1 MSGLPSEATQKPTSL
16 NRRFA
21 QKLTLATSLASQG
34 NAKAYFAT
42 SHPQLT
48 QIIVRWSIR
57 MIHPGFDA
65 LFLQFSVFRR
75 SVEVETYK
83 HRQRQ
88 DYTHNG
94 ASH

>member
-1 MSGLPSEATQKPTSL
+1 MG
-16 NRRFA
+16 
-21 QKLTLATSLASQG
+21 QKLTFATSLASQG
-34 NAKAYFAT
+34 RAKAYFAT
-42 SHPQLT
+42 SHPQLM
-48 QIIVRWSIR
+48 QFIIRWSIL

-65 LFLQFSVFRR
+65 LFLQFSIFRR

-88 DYTHNG
+88 DYTRNG